1 LAVKKSQIYSSL
13 WASCNAL
20 RGGMDASIYK
30 DYILVLLFVKY
41 VSDKYGND
49 PYAPVVVPE
58 GGSFADMVK
67 LVGQKNIGEGIMTI
81 IMKLAEENGL
91 RGIIDNADFDD
102 DDKLGKGEEKVKR
115 LSNLINIFNRPDLS
129 FKANQAGGDDI
140 LGDAYEYLMRHFAT
154 ESGKSKGQFYT
165 PAEVSRI
172 MARVIGVREA
182 KSASQTIYDPAC
194 GSGSLLLRAHHEAP
208 VDLTI
213 YGQEKDVAT
222 RGLAVMNMFLHN
234 VPTADVKPGNTLTEP
249 QFQKDGV
256 LDRFDYVVANPPFSD
271 KAWMTGLVPE
281 HDEFERFEHF
291 GIPPKKNGDYA
302 YLLHVVASM
311 KSTGKGCIVMPHGV
325 LFRGNTEAAIRRKLI
340 ERKYIKGII
349 GLPANLFFG
358 TGIPACLIVLDK
370 EGAANRTGIY
380 MIDASKGFVK
390 DGPKNRLRDQDVHKI
405 VDCFTRALH
414 VPGYAEMVSFERIEA
429 EGFNLNIPRYIDGS
443 SAEDLHDI
451 EAHLRGGI
459 PAADIDALQP
469 YWDVLAETRTRLFGE
484 GPRPGTVSPLILP
497 MEMKAV
503 IRGGGDFAAYAQAV
517 HVAFEGWRGTHRPV
531 LDAFGVGDSPS
542 KLIHTL
548 SEDLLARF
556 AAVPLIDGYDVYQH
570 LMSYWEEVMQDD
582 AGILAIDGW
591 DAAKVI
597 RKLVKVKENEDDK
610 TGKFAEE
617 PDIKLGS
624 GKNAL
629 HLKAELIPPAL
640 IVARYFADEAAE
652 VERLEGEFE
661 RLEAELEALIE
672 EHGGEEGDLAEAMD
686 DNGAFDVSAANKRL
700 KSLSDDFEAGL
711 FKQFEAAQK
720 SGKPLVAN
728 WRHEFADAL
737 PEMIEAMTISQA
749 LMLIKKIK
757 PAKAAAKTAKAA
769 LDEAVVKQYPKLS
782 LAEAKTLV
790 IDDKWLTTL
799 AAKVEGELD
808 RVAQKL
814 ATRCG
819 ELAERYD
826 RKLPD
831 LMKRAEDAKARVA
844 VHLEKMGFAL

>member
-1 LAVKKSQIYSSL
+1 
-13 WASCNAL
+13 
-20 RGGMDASIYK
+20 MDATIYK

-41 VSDKYGND
+41 VSDKWGSD
-49 PYAPVVVPE
+49 PYAPVIVPE

-67 LVGQKNIGEGIMTI
+67 LVGSKNIGEGINTI
-81 IMKLAEENGL
+81 IAKLAEENGL

-102 DDKLGKGEEKVKR
+102 SDKLGKGDEKVKR
-115 LSNLINIFNRPDLS
+115 LSNLINIFKRPDLS

-182 KSASQTIYDPAC
+182 SSASQTIYDPTC
-194 GSGSLLLRAHHEAP
+194 GSGSLLLRAHDEAP

-234 VPTADVKPGNTLTEP
+234 VPTADIRSGNTLTDPE
-249 QFQKDGV
+249 FRSKVSLAEISSGKTTS
-256 LDRFDYVVANPPFSD
+256 LDRFDFVVANPPFSD
-271 KAWMTGLVPE
+271 KAWMTGIVPDK
-281 HDEFERFEHF
+281 DEFERFEHF

-311 KSTGKGCIVMPHGV
+311 KSTAKGCIVMPHGV
-325 LFRGNTEAAIRRKLI
+325 LFRGNTEAAIRKKLI

-370 EGAANRTGIY
+370 EHAATRTGIY

-390 DGPKNRLRDQDVHKI
+390 DGPKNRLRHQDVHKI
-405 VDCFTRALH
+405 VDCFTRQLN

-429 EGFNLNIPRYIDGS
+429 EGYNLNIPRYIDS
-443 SAEDLHDI
+443 SAAEDLHDI

-469 YWDVLAETRTRLFGE
+469 YWDVLTSTRTRLFGD
-484 GPRPGTVSPLILP
+484 GPRPGTVSPLIAPL
-497 MEMKAV
+497 EMKAA
-503 IRGGGDFAAYAQAV
+503 IRGGEDFAAYAQAV
-517 HVAFEGWRGTHRPV
+517 HTALEGWRAAHRPA
-531 LDAFGVGDSPS
+531 LAGFDRGDSPS
-542 KLIHTL
+542 TLIHTL

-556 AAVPLIDGYDVYQH
+556 TAVPLIDGYDVYQH
-570 LMSYWEEVMQDD
+570 LMSYWDEVMQDD

-597 RKLVKVKENEDDK
+597 RRIVKVKENEDDK

-617 PDIKLGS
+617 PDIKLGG
-624 GKNAL
+624 GKSAIY
-629 HLKAELIPPAL
+629 LKAELIPPAL
-640 IVARYFADEAAE
+640 IVERFFAEEAAELERLEGE
-652 VERLEGEFE
+652 VERLET
-661 RLEAELEALIE
+661 ELAALVE
-672 EHGGEEGDLAEAMD
+672 EHSSEEGDLSEAVD
-686 DNGAFDVSAANKRL
+686 EDGDLDVKAAKARRAVLVTAFDKGIFKKFEKAEKAGQIAPDSWRNDFMEELPDFIEFFQINEALKLTDAIKDAKSEVKSAK
-700 KSLSDDFEAGL
+700 D
-711 FKQFEAAQK
+711 
-720 SGKPLVAN
+720 
-728 WRHEFADAL
+728 
-737 PEMIEAMTISQA
+737 
-749 LMLIKKIK
+749 
-757 PAKAAAKTAKAA
+757 A
-769 LDEAVVKQYPKLS
+769 LDEAVVKQYPKLT
-782 LAEAKTLV
+782 LDEAKALV
-790 IDDKWLTTL
+790 VDDKWLARL
-799 AAKVEGELD
+799 AAAVEGELE
-808 RVAQKL
+808 RVAQRL
-814 ATRCG
+814 SARCD

-831 LMKRAEDAKARVA
+831 LMKAAEEAQALVA
-844 VHLEKMGFAL
+844 AHLAKMGFVL